1 MNAFSFKNLK
11 FLKSKSTPIKKPKK
25 GNSTAKKEKKLSFCQ
40 KLIRNPF
47 LYLVVFAALLS
58 YFISYVPSKS
68 LPLIP
73 AGEIASTDVMAPTDL
88 TIKDKETT
96 KERKKEAE
104 EAVSPV
110 YDFNQNV
117 FLNTEEKIREFF
129 VSGRELIKK
138 KLTEEKINKFKQK
151 TSENYGINIPE
162 QTLKNLIH
170 HQFDSRIEEN
180 LINLIGKISEKGI
193 ILSKNLFI
201 HGERKKGLTL
211 LQGSEEENTVQVAEI
226 LDIKESKTRLTEEI
240 ESLDLRSNEKSMLET
255 LSHLFISPNITYNK
269 VQTEARKK
277 QARESVEPVFYT
289 IKKGKI
295 IVRKGDEVTPEEFK
309 QIQMINQNLSL
320 KPSWIKNF
328 VGTFLL
334 FGLLFLTLWY
344 YLKSVLKSSSSLKTY
359 QMMGIT
365 LILSLFF
372 YKLSNFLADLL
383 SQYTHSP
390 IFNSIEIY
398 RYAFPLQFGVLLF
411 AFLTGNEIAL
421 IYAVINGLLVG
432 YLFKANFFLMI
443 FSLVGGFAAIYG
455 IKYFGRQNRN
465 NTFKAGIFLVA
476 PINAFLIII
485 FLLVREEMGSLSLF
499 LAGEMVMG
507 LLGGILSAVLAFLFL
522 PIFEQAFS
530 MLTQSKLLELTN
542 SDLPIFRQMAM
553 EAPGSYHH
561 SLAVASLSEKAAEE
575 LHLNPILLRAGAMYH
590 DIGKIKRP
598 EYFIENRTRNP
609 DRHKELKPS
618 MSKLVIVNHVKEGLE
633 RAKKLKLPRK
643 IRDIIAQ
650 HHGSSLIRYFYN
662 KAKEKYG
669 TEVEKQG
676 DETYR
681 YPGPLP
687 QSKEAA
693 LIMLADSVEAASRS
707 LKNPSKTNLQR
718 LINEIFNSYLQDGQL
733 DNSGFSFKEIKTIA
747 SSFFSSL
754 FLIYHPR
761 TKYPG
766 FDFENHKEKNT
777 PENKSNDRNHK
788 QTK

>member
-1 MNAFSFKNLK
+1 MNSFSFKDLK
-11 FLKSKSTPIKKPKK
+11 FFKSKSTPIKKPKK
-25 GNSTAKKEKKLSFCQ
+25 MNANADKERSLNFWE

-47 LYLVVFAALLS
+47 LYLMVFVAILS
-58 YFISYVPSKS
+58 YFISFVPSKS
-68 LPLIP
+68 LPLIQT
-73 AGEIASTDVMAPTDL
+73 GEIASTDVMAPTDL
-88 TIKDKETT
+88 TIRDKETT
-96 KERKKEAE
+96 QKRKKEAE

-110 YDFNQNV
+110 YDFNQNI
-117 FLNTEEKIREFF
+117 FLNTEEKIRKFF
-129 VSGRELIKK
+129 DSGQELIKN
-138 KLTEEKINKFKQK
+138 KLTEEKLKAFQK
-151 TSENYGINIPE
+151 ETFENFGINIPE
-162 QTLKNLIH
+162 QTLNNLIH
-170 HQFDSRIEEN
+170 HQFDARLQES
-180 LINLIGKISEKGI
+180 LINLIGKVSKQGI

-201 HGERKKGLTL
+201 HGEREKGITL
-211 LQGSEEENTVQVAEI
+211 LREAEEERTIQVSEI
-226 LDIKESKTRLTEEI
+226 LDIKESKNLLTEEI
-240 ESLDLRSNEKSMLET
+240 ENLDLPLEEQSILKT

-269 VQTEARKK
+269 VQTEARKEK
-277 QARESVEPVFYT
+277 ARESVEPVFYT

-295 IVRKGDEVTPEEFK
+295 IVRKGDEVTSDEFK
-309 QIQMINQNLSL
+309 QIKLINQNLSL

-344 YLKSVLKSSSSLKTY
+344 YLKSILKSSSSLKIY

-365 LILSLFF
+365 LIVSLLF
-372 YKLSNFLADLL
+372 YKLSNFLAELL
-383 SQYTHSP
+383 SQNTHSP
-390 IFNSIEIY
+390 IFNSTEIY

-421 IYAVINGLLVG
+421 IYAVINSLLVG
-432 YLFKANFFLMI
+432 YLFKASFFLMI

-465 NTFKAGIFLVA
+465 NTFKAGITLVA

-485 FLLVREEMGSLSLF
+485 FLLVREEMGSLSL

-522 PIFEQAFS
+522 PVFEQFFS

-561 SLAVASLSEKAAEE
+561 SLAVASLVEKAAEE
-575 LHLNPILLRAGAMYH
+575 LNLDPMLLRAGALYH

-609 DRHKELKPS
+609 DRHKDLKPS
-618 MSKLVIVNHVKEGLE
+618 MSKLVIANHVKEGLK

-643 IRDIIAQ
+643 ILDIIAQ

-676 DETYR
+676 DESYR

-707 LKNPSKTNLQR
+707 LKNTSKANLQR
-718 LINEIFNSYLQDGQL
+718 LINEIFNNYLQDGQL
-733 DNSGFSFKEIKTIA
+733 DHSGFSFEEIKKVA

-754 FLIYHPR
+754 YLIYHPR

-766 FDFENHKEKNT
+766 FDFENYKEKKS
-777 PENKSNDRNHK
+777 PKPKSNDRNHK